1 MVVPIV
7 VLVIVVLVAVKALM
21 AAEESAA
28 SHITRGRVS
37 RLVESERRGSLA
49 LERLVDQPGRL
60 HASTAMASG
69 LAYVAAAA
77 LTAVAVQVM
86 YEAWVPWIAALAGA
100 TVALIVLFALGDALP
115 RTFAAQNP
123 EDVALS
129 FAPAAVRVVGV
140 LYPVARLLN
149 APWRWAMRLAVGEGA
164 MHSAWA
170 TDDEARVNGHSDD
183 EEAARD
189 EAEEALIEAV
199 SEFSEKIVREVMV
212 PRTDMTCI
220 PDTATMSEAIS
231 LIEGLGYSRL
241 PVYHVTVDDIRGVV
255 YAKDLLAAISRD
267 PDVMP
272 ARLARPA
279 FFVPETK
286 PVEELLMEMR
296 SRTHIAIVADEYGG
310 TAGLVTIEDLLE
322 EIVGEIFDE
331 YDSEV
336 PLVTELGGGALRVD
350 ARLPVDD
357 LNERFDTAIELD
369 ADTVGGVFTEVAG
382 HIPVVG
388 ESIEIEGLRL
398 TVEELQGTRIMQL
411 TVETAAH
418 AADREEEIDA

>member
-7 VLVIVVLVAVKALM
+7 VAVIIVLVVVKALM
-21 AAEESAA
+21 VAGDSAA
-28 SHITRGRVS
+28 SHISRGRVL
-37 RLVESERRGSLA
+37 RLVESERAGASA
-49 LERLVDQPGRL
+49 LERIVDHPGRM
-60 HASTAMASG
+60 HAATALVSA
-69 LAYVAAAA
+69 LAYTAAAA
-77 LTAVAVQVM
+77 LIGIAVLLA
-86 YEAWVPWIAALAGA
+86 YSAWPDWAAALVGAG
-100 TVALIVLFALGDALP
+100 VALVVLFAFGDALP
-115 RTFAAQNP
+115 RTVAAANP
-123 EDVALS
+123 EGVALA
-129 FAPAAVRVVGV
+129 FAPFAVRVVAV
-140 LYPVARLLN
+140 LYPVARVLN
-149 APWRWAMRLAVGEGA
+149 APWQWAMRLVAGENVTHSTWAADHELRGNGA
-164 MHSAWA
+164 
-170 TDDEARVNGHSDD
+170 DDED
-183 EEAARD
+183 AARE

-199 SEFSEKIVREVMV
+199 AEFGEKIVREVMV

-220 PDTATMSEAIS
+220 PDTATTGEAIA
-231 LIEGLGYSRL
+231 LIEELGYSRL
-241 PVYHVTVDDIRGVV
+241 PVYHATVDDIRGVL
-255 YAKDLLAAISRD
+255 YAKDLLAALIRD
-267 PDVMP
+267 PQVVP
-272 ARLARPA
+272 AKLARPP

-336 PLVTELGGGALRVD
+336 PLIIELGNGAVRVD

-357 LNERFDTAIELD
+357 LNARFDTAIELD

-398 TVEELQGTRIMQL
+398 TVEGLQGTRIMQL
-411 TVETAAH
+411 TVGPAAST
-418 AADREEEIDA
+418 ADRVEEADA